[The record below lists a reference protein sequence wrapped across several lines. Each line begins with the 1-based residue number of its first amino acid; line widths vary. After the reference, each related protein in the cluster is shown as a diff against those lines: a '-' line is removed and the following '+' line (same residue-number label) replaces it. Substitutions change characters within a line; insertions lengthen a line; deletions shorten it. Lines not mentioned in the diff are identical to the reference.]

1 MDESNESLTFEEKG
15 FWVII
20 VLDLSAIE
28 ANWQV
33 CEGWEAA
40 FCLSLTFQSGLDRN
54 MPNMWMKDITTG
66 DFDLI

>member
-1 MDESNESLTFEEKG
+1 MNLMSLWPLKKKG
-15 FWVII
+15 SEWSI